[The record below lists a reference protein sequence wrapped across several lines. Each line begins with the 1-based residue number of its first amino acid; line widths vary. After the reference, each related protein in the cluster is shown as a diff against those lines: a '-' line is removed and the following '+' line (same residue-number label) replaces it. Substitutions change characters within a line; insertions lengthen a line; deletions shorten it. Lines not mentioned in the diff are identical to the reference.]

1 MAQLFLNGTKHKQV
15 RYIQRSSMFLIFQT
29 TGPENNRDFGFDHMN
44 NILSEIGKEK
54 NSFAINTLYLLGVW
68 NFNTFSGVP
77 VKCPVVKGTCDTVSL
92 DLATRS

>member
-29 TGPENNRDFGFDHMN
+29 TGPKNNRDLGFDHIN
-44 NILSEIGKEK
+44 KQCEKIGKEK
-54 NSFAINTLYLLGVW
+54 YPFTINTSYLLGVW

-77 VKCPVVKGTCDTVSL
+77 IKCPIVKGTCDAVSF